1 MGIGHKAKQKNKRT
15 SNQSCLFKTSSQHRF
30 SYGGVL
36 RNRRSGRGTRPLST
50 KEPLHLV
57 FKVNR
62 EKLRQQSLR
71 SPQGFA
77 LVSTIIKKY
86 AGRFMVKIEQL
97 SIQNNHIHALIR
109 TSRRSQYQHFFRV
122 VTGQIAQCFAKEGL
136 LRAQVTGTLRLWQH
150 RPFTRVVRGW
160 KAYQTVRDYIQLNEK
175 EARGE
180 IRYQKNRLRGLARA
194 DWEILWS

>member
-1 MGIGHKAKQKNKRT
+1 MGIGHKKNKRT
-15 SNQSCLFKTSSQHRF
+15 SKQSCFFKTSSQHRF

-36 RNRRSGRGTRPLST
+36 RNKRSGRGTRPLST

-62 EKLRQQSLR
+62 EKLRHQSLR

-86 AGRFMVKIEQL
+86 AGRFRVKIEQL
-97 SIQNNHIHALIR
+97 SIQSNHIHALLR

-122 VTGQIAQCFAKEGL
+122 VAGQIAQCFAKEGL
-136 LRAQVTGTLRLWQH
+136 LRAPVTGTLRLWQY

-175 EARGE
+175 EVRGE
-180 IRYQKNRLRGLARA
+180 IRYQKNRLRGLSSA
-194 DWEILWS
+194 DWEALWS